1 MLWNVCPHL
10 AKRGEYSGSYNK
22 EMAAPCQTNHRLRSQ
37 PPTWPEGSDI
47 VTSSI
52 VQPLHR
58 NVDGYKQTLRS
69 LLTPPLGDLEPA
81 CTPNPVHPETGVQLC
96 LFPSPKDSQSHVQ
109 QRPPPPVTNRELNT
123 HRCPPGHLHR
133 RGLRGSVLGGKRTG
147 RSSPPENGSQAFT
160 SEWGLP
166 HVSTH
171 STTAEKAPFPWA
183 GLSANLPR
191 ATGRGERHRRG
202 KW

>member
-1 MLWNVCPHL
+1 MENIQVLT
-10 AKRGEYSGSYNK
+10 NK
-22 EMAAPCQTNHRLRSQ
+22 GMAAPCQMSHRLRSQ

-47 VTSSI
+47 VTSGI

-81 CTPNPVHPETGVQLC
+81 PQILCTPKPESSLVSSLHPKTA
-96 LFPSPKDSQSHVQ
+96 SRTSNNI
-109 QRPPPPVTNRELNT
+109 PPHPVTKRELNT
-123 HRCPPGHLHR
+123 HWCPQRRLHR